1 MRIAISA
8 IALLAL
14 LACHVVAPAQQPAT
28 SNVRGGEY
36 SKIDPDRR
44 VTFRVKAPNAKNVAV
59 AGRAEDSGMNGR

>member
-8 IALLAL
+8 IALLACH
-14 LACHVVAPAQQPAT
+14 LAAPAQQPAP
-28 SNVRGGEY
+28 SNVRGAEY
-36 SKIDPDRR
+36 PKIDADSR